1 VARIRK
7 VLVANRGEI
16 AVRIIRTLK
25 KMDIA
30 SVVVYH
36 AVDAHSIAV
45 QEADETVEIFGPTPV
60 AAYLDHDSILDACH
74 KSGADAIHPGFG
86 FVSENA
92 DFVRRVKTEGI
103 TFIGPEAEA
112 IDLMGNK
119 VGARAFCIKNNHPI
133 APSVTD
139 ECGMK
144 QFIEHAKEIGTP
156 LLIKAAA
163 GGGGKGM
170 HIVRDDSGNN
180 IETAVKLASTEAL
193 RSFGDSQ
200 VYVERYIDNPR
211 HIEVQVLAD
220 HHGNVIHLGEREC
233 SIQRRFQKVIEEAP
247 SPTID
252 ADLREDICNK
262 AVGIARSADY
272 RNAGTVEFIVEPD
285 GKFYFL
291 EMNTRIQVEHPVTEA
306 ITGIDIVEQQIRI
319 ARGEKLSHSQSDIKM
334 DGHAI
339 EVRLYAEDPEH
350 DFAPSTGPLL
360 VYRPAP
366 DVRFDNGFNEGQ
378 LVTSAFDPMLAKIVV
393 HAECREEA
401 IKKAIEGCEQTVV
414 MGVTTN
420 ADFLKNVLSH
430 PAFITGKIHTGFIDE
445 YKEALLA
452 PELTPD
458 ELQVLLTAAA
468 LSNHA
473 FNDPE
478 FAAPELHANISSWR
492 N

>member
-1 VARIRK
+1 MAQIEK

-25 KMDIA
+25 KMGIA

-36 AVDAHSIAV
+36 TVDSDSIAV

-60 AAYLDHDSILDACH
+60 AAYIDQDNIINACYQT
-74 KSGADAIHPGFG
+74 GADAIHPGYG

-92 DFVRRVKTEGI
+92 DFVRRVKAGGI
-103 TFIGPEAEA
+103 TFIGPEAET
-112 IDLMGNK
+112 IDLIGNK
-119 VGARAFCIKNNHPI
+119 VGARSFCIDNNHPI

-139 ECGMK
+139 ECGMEL
-144 QFIEHAKEIGTP
+144 FIEHAKGLGTP

-170 HIVRDDSGNN
+170 HIVRDDSDIN
-180 IETAVKLASTEAL
+180 TAIKLASTEAL
-193 RSFGDSQ
+193 RSFGDSRL
-200 VYVERYIDNPR
+200 YVERYIDNPR

-233 SIQRRFQKVIEEAP
+233 SIQRRFQKVVEEAP

-252 ADLREDICNK
+252 ADLRKRICNT
-262 AVGIARSADY
+262 AVGIAKSANY
-272 RNAGTVEFIVEPD
+272 RNAGTVEFIMEPG

-291 EMNTRIQVEHPVTEA
+291 EMNTRIQVEHPITEV
-306 ITGIDIVEQQIRI
+306 ITGIDIVEQQIRV
-319 ARGEKLSHSQSDIKM
+319 ARGEKLSHSQSDIKLN
-334 DGHAI
+334 GHAI
-339 EVRLYAEDPEH
+339 EVRLYAEDPDN

-366 DVRFDNGFNEGQ
+366 DIRFDNGFNEGQ
-378 LVTSAFDPMLAKIVV
+378 VVTSAFDPMLAKIVV
-393 HAECREEA
+393 HADSREEA
-401 IKKAIEGCEQTVV
+401 IKKAVKGCEQTLV

-420 ADFLKNVLSH
+420 ADFLIRVLNH
-430 PAFITGKIHTGFIDE
+430 PAFIAGRTHTGFIDE
-445 YKEALLA
+445 YKEALMS
-452 PELTPD
+452 PELTSD

-468 LSNHA
+468 LSNRA

-478 FAAPELHANISSWR
+478 FAAPELHANIGNWR